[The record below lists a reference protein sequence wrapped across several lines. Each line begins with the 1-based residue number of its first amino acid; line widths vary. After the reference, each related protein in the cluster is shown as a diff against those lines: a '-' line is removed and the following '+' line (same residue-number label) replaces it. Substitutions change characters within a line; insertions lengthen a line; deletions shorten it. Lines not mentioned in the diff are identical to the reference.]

1 MVVVGILV
9 FVIYDSFYV
18 DDIFK
23 LYLENLIFFLSNRNL
38 WFDQF
43 WENVFECDF

>member
-9 FVIYDSFYV
+9 FVINDSFYV